1 MKSIEGMALTA
12 IMALVSGASFAHPGA
27 LNQDGCHDGTEPY
40 HCHRQNGEHHPF
52 ATNPTC
58 NRQWG
63 VDADGNDTITGPL
76 TRFVSG
82 QQIQICDVML
92 TLTTFEV
99 SGKALI
105 LDMDAEAVVSQ
116 FEGATLIC
124 TITGKSSGQR
134 QADCRL

>member
-1 MKSIEGMALTA
+1 MKSIEGMALAA

-27 LNQDGCHDGTEPY
+27 LNQDGCHNGTEPY

-63 VDADGNDTITGPL
+63 VDADGNDTLTGPL
-76 TRFVSG
+76 TRILSD
-82 QQIQICDVML
+82 QQIQICDVKL

-99 SGKALI
+99 SGTARTLGADQK
-105 LDMDAEAVVSQ
+105 AVVSQ
-116 FEGATLIC
+116 FEGATLTC
-124 TITGKSSGQR
+124 TITGTSSGQG

>member
-1 MKSIEGMALTA
+1 MKSIEGMALAA

-27 LNQDGCHDGTEPY
+27 LNQDGCHGGTEPY

-63 VDADGNDTITGPL
+63 VDADGNDTLTGPL
-76 TRFVSG
+76 TRILSG
-82 QQIQICDVML
+82 QQIQICDVKL
-92 TLTTFEV
+92 TLTAFEV
-99 SGKALI
+99 SGTARALGA
-105 LDMDAEAVVSQ
+105 DQQAGVSE
-116 FEGATLIC
+116 FEGTILTC
-124 TITGKSSGQR
+124 TITGTSSGQR

>member
-1 MKSIEGMALTA
+1 MKSIEGMALAA
-12 IMALVSGASFAHPGA
+12 IMALVNGASFAHPGA

-63 VDADGNDTITGPL
+63 VDADGNDTLTGPL
-76 TRFVSG
+76 TRILSG

-99 SGKALI
+99 SGTARTLGADQK
-105 LDMDAEAVVSQ
+105 AVVSQ
-116 FEGATLIC
+116 FEGATLTC
-124 TITGKSSGQR
+124 TITGTSSGQR

>member
-1 MKSIEGMALTA
+1 MKSIEGMALAA

-63 VDADGNDTITGPL
+63 VDADGNDTLTGPL
-76 TRFVSG
+76 TRILSD
-82 QQIQICDVML
+82 QQIQICDVKL

-99 SGKALI
+99 SGTARTLGADQK
-105 LDMDAEAVVSQ
+105 AVVSQ
-116 FEGATLIC
+116 FEGATLTC
-124 TITGKSSGQR
+124 TITGTSSGQV

>member
-1 MKSIEGMALTA
+1 MKSIEGMALAA

-27 LNQDGCHDGTEPY
+27 LNQDGCHGGTEPY

-63 VDADGNDTITGPL
+63 VDADGKDTLTGPL
-76 TRFVSG
+76 TRILSG
-82 QQIQICDVML
+82 QQIQICDVKL

-99 SGKALI
+99 SGTARTLGTDQKAV
-105 LDMDAEAVVSQ
+105 MSQ
-116 FEGATLIC
+116 FEGTILTC
-124 TITGKSSGQR
+124 TITGTSSGQR

>member
-1 MKSIEGMALTA
+1 MKSIEGMALAA

-63 VDADGNDTITGPL
+63 VDADGNDTLTGPL
-76 TRFVSG
+76 TRILSD
-82 QQIQICDVML
+82 QQIQICDVKL

-99 SGKALI
+99 SGTARTLGADQK
-105 LDMDAEAVVSQ
+105 AVVSQ
-116 FEGATLIC
+116 FEGATLTC
-124 TITGKSSGQR
+124 TITGTSSGQG

>member
-1 MKSIEGMALTA
+1 MKSIEGVALAA

-27 LNQDGCHDGTEPY
+27 LNQDGCHGGTEPY

-63 VDADGNDTITGPL
+63 VDADGNDTLTGPL
-76 TRFVSG
+76 TRILSG
-82 QQIQICDVML
+82 QQIQICDVKL
-92 TLTTFEV
+92 TLTAFEV
-99 SGKALI
+99 SGTARTLGADPKT
-105 LDMDAEAVVSQ
+105 VVSQ
-116 FEGATLIC
+116 FEGATLTCI
-124 TITGKSSGQR
+124 ITKTSSGQR